1 MVKTNLSECDKLEKI
16 GDGAFRDCESLN
28 DSFLASYFKRKEEKK
43 IEEKRLKEEK
53 LEAERKRKLKAEE
66 ESAKAAKIGGL
77 ILILLFIILYL
88 ISHS

>member
-1 MVKTNLSECDKLEKI
+1 MVITLFLILKTGTQNWTPYKLEKI

-53 LEAERKRKLKAEE
+53 LEAER
-66 ESAKAAKIGGL
+66 
-77 ILILLFIILYL
+77 
-88 ISHS
+88 